1 MLVTK
6 PIVFVVD
13 DDASVRKGLQ
23 NLLRSAGFEVETFVC
38 AQEFLEQRPP
48 GQHGCLVLD
57 MRMPGM
63 NGMELQQQLTE
74 ISDNIPIVFITAHG
88 DIPMTVR
95 AMKAGAI
102 EFLPKPF
109 EEEALLDAVNQGLL
123 LDAERHQAKQT
134 HGELKQLFSS
144 LTGREQ
150 QVLQLTVRG
159 LMNKQVAAELGIA
172 EVTAKVH
179 RHNIM
184 QKLNVRSMANL
195 IHLVEKYESFSK
207 RE

>member
-1 MLVTK
+1 
-6 PIVFVVD
+6 
-13 DDASVRKGLQ
+13 
-23 NLLRSAGFEVETFVC
+23 
-38 AQEFLEQRPP
+38 
-48 GQHGCLVLD
+48 

-63 NGMELQQQLTE
+63 SGMELQQRLTE

-109 EEEALLDAVNQGLL
+109 EEEALMDAVNQGLL

-134 HGELKQLFSS
+134 QGELKQLFDS

-195 IHLVEKYESFSK
+195 IHLVEKYESFRK
-207 RE
+207 KE

>member
-1 MLVTK
+1 MK

-13 DDASVRKGLQ
+13 DDASVRKGLR
-23 NLLRSAGFEVETFVC
+23 NLLRSAGFEVETFEC
-38 AQEFLEQRPP
+38 AQEFLKQRQP

-63 NGMELQQQLTE
+63 GGMELQQQLTE

-109 EEEALLDAVNQGLL
+109 EEEALLDAVSQGLL

-134 HGELKQLFSS
+134 QGELKQLFSS
-144 LTGREQ
+144 LTGREK
-150 QVLQLTVRG
+150 QVLQLTVQG

-195 IHLVEKYESFSK
+195 IHLVEKYESFSR

>member
-13 DDASVRKGLQ
+13 DDASVRKGLR

-38 AQEFLEQRPP
+38 AQEFLEQRRP

-134 HGELKQLFSS
+134 QGELKQLFSS

-195 IHLVEKYESFSK
+195 IHLVEKYESFRK
-207 RE
+207 KE

>member
-1 MLVTK
+1 
-6 PIVFVVD
+6 
-13 DDASVRKGLQ
+13 
-23 NLLRSAGFEVETFVC
+23 
-38 AQEFLEQRPP
+38 
-48 GQHGCLVLD
+48 

-63 NGMELQQQLTE
+63 SGMELQQRLTE

-109 EEEALLDAVNQGLL
+109 EEEALMDAVNQGLL

-134 HGELKQLFSS
+134 QGELKQLFDS

-195 IHLVEKYESFSK
+195 IHLVEKHESFRK
-207 RE
+207 KE

>member
-13 DDASVRKGLQ
+13 DDASVRKGLR

-38 AQEFLEQRPP
+38 AQEFLEQRRP

-63 NGMELQQQLTE
+63 SGMELQQRLTE

-109 EEEALLDAVNQGLL
+109 EEEALMDAVNQGLL

-134 HGELKQLFSS
+134 QGELKQLFDS

-195 IHLVEKYESFSK
+195 IHLVEKYESFRK
-207 RE
+207 KE